1 MRHAVFEDILVGLG
15 VSRPLLMLLPQKPII
30 YVQCGGAQEASMR
43 MLLHKVGKGS
53 FCG

>member
-1 MRHAVFEDILVGLG
+1 MRREVFEDILVGLG
-15 VSRPLLMLLPQKPII
+15 VPRTPLMHLPRKLII